1 MSSIDSFIEAV
12 VNAVVNPLV
21 ILIFVLGLA
30 LFLWG
35 AVEFLWNSSS
45 EVGKDTGKKHMMWG
59 VIGMFIMASV
69 GGIIALIKNTFGLP

>member
-1 MSSIDSFIEAV
+1 MSSLDRFIDAV
-12 VNAVVNPLV
+12 VGAVINPL
-21 ILIFVLGLA
+21 ITLIFVAGLA

-35 AVEFLWNSSS
+35 AAEFLWNSSS

-69 GGIIALIKNTFGLP
+69 RGIIAIIENTFGL